1 MGMDEEEAKL
11 TRCSKEE
18 LLSEIIELKKVITQL
33 RISEERARLT
43 VETAYD
49 ACISIDASGV
59 VIDWNLQ
66 AITTFGWSRSE
77 AVGRMLTDM
86 IIPPKYRE
94 MHRQGIE
101 RFFATRE
108 GPVLNKRVEMT
119 ALHKDGH
126 EFPVE
131 LRIVPIHL
139 GETYVFSAFVHD
151 ITNRKAAEET
161 LKAFTA
167 RLEQSNR
174 ELQDFAFVA
183 SHDLQEPLRKVT
195 SFGDLLKIKYGKHLP
210 PEGHDYLERMVNAV
224 KRMQTLI
231 TDLLSYSNV
240 VTQVQSF
247 RLVDL
252 KQVVREVLSDLDAM
266 IKEAGGRVEV
276 GDLPTI
282 EAEPVMMY
290 QLFQNFVSNA
300 IKYRRPGVP
309 PVIKISSVILDGDRK
324 ASPGGEAVAAPSV
337 QLMVEDNGIGFD
349 EKHLDRMFVI
359 FKRLHGRSSYAGSGI
374 GLAICKKVADHHKGS
389 VTARSKINEGSTF
402 ITVIPTQQAK
412 GGEI

>member
-374 GLAICKKVADHHKGS
+374 GLAICKKVADYHKGS

-402 ITVIPTQQAK
+402 ITVLPTQQAK